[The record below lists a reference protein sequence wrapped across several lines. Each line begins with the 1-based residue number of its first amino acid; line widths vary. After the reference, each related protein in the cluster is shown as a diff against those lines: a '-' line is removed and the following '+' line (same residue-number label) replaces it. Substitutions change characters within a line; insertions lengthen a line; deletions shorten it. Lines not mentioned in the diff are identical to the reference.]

1 MTAKAPRS
9 LELAAYAARETLVSA
24 VINAALSVGFFL
36 LVFGGVDPVP
46 TWGIGNYAF
55 DFVPQSFAIGLMAT
69 LVPGFLCRSAL
80 IAGRIP
86 GGSPLAIGPGS
97 IVTRALVNGFLAG
110 SVGAGMCAA
119 ALWASGLDAL
129 ASTTAFVLKFAYG
142 ALLGAFVTRSSLGRM
157 FG

>member
-1 MTAKAPRS
+1 MTAKAPPS
-9 LELAAYAARETLVSA
+9 LEPAAYVARETLVSA
-24 VINAALSVGFFL
+24 VINAALSIGFFL

-69 LVPGFLCRSAL
+69 LVPGLLCRNA
-80 IAGRIP
+80 IAAGRIA
-86 GGSPLAIGPGS
+86 GGTPSAGNPGS
-97 IVTRALVNGFLAG
+97 VVTRALVNGLLAG
-110 SVGAGMCAA
+110 SVGAGICAA

-129 ASTTAFVLKFAYG
+129 ASTTAFILKVTYG

-157 FG
+157 IG